1 MVILDVNM
9 LELYILGGFLLI
21 VLAAIPLYFVGAAL
35 YQRKQN
41 KDNANKKKVYV
52 NKLIITY
59 CGVGTA
65 LMNKKDLTYKNDTY
79 EEAMKSRK
87 RLIDIANKAHQT
99 LASLSDTDIFN
110 FEGIVVIHKNQ
121 FIAIEQGTHTEYE

>member
-1 MVILDVNM
+1 M

-21 VLAAIPLYFVGAAL
+21 VIAVIPLYFVGVAL

-41 KDNANKKKVYV
+41 KENANKKKVYV
-52 NKLIITY
+52 NTLVITY

-65 LMNKKDLTYKNDTY
+65 LMNKKYLTYRSDTY

-121 FIAIEQGTHTEYE
+121 FIAIEQGTYTEYE

>member
-1 MVILDVNM
+1 M

-21 VLAAIPLYFVGAAL
+21 AVAAVPLYFIGAAI
-35 YQRKQN
+35 YQRKQD
-41 KDNANKKKVYV
+41 KDNAKKKKIYV
-52 NKLIITY
+52 STLILTY

-65 LMNKKDLTYKNDTY
+65 LMNKRELTYKNNTY

-87 RLIDIANKAHQT
+87 ILLDIANKAHQT

-110 FEGIVVIHKNQ
+110 FADIVIIHKNQ
-121 FIAIEQGTHTEYE
+121 FIAIEQSTYIDYE

>member
-1 MVILDVNM
+1 M

-21 VLAAIPLYFVGAAL
+21 VIAAIPLYFVGAAL

-52 NKLIITY
+52 SKLVITY

-65 LMNKKDLTYKNDTY
+65 LMNKKNLTYRNDTY
-79 EEAMKSRK
+79 EEAMKSRQ

>member
-1 MVILDVNM
+1 M
-9 LELYILGGFLLI
+9 LELYILGGFLLL
-21 VLAAIPLYFVGAAL
+21 VVAGIPLYFVGAAI
-35 YQRKQN
+35 YQRKQD
-41 KDNANKKKVYV
+41 KDNAKKKKIYV
-52 NKLIITY
+52 STLVLTY

-65 LMNKKDLTYKNDTY
+65 LMNKRELTYKNNTY

-87 RLIDIANKAHQT
+87 ILLDIANKAHQT

-121 FIAIEQGTHTEYE
+121 FIAIEQSTYIDYE